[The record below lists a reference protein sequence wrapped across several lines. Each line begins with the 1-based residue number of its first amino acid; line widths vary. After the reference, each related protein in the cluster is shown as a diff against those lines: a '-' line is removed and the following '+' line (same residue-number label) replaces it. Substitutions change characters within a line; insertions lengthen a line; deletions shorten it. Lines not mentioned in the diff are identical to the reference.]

1 MVLRERQLRES
12 TNLGQEYINSIQSE
26 NITESKTEWPY
37 GQVTL
42 EWKLNGTWI
51 GGLPQVP
58 SQIDSCALILKG
70 SSLFLAVMCW
80 AQDTVGTP

>member
-1 MVLRERQLRES
+1 M
-12 TNLGQEYINSIQSE
+12 GQESINYTPSE
-26 NITESKTEWPY
+26 NVTESKTEWPY

-42 EWKLNGTWI
+42 EWKLNGTGI
-51 GGLPQVP
+51 DGLPQMP

-80 AQDTVGTP
+80 AQDAVGTP